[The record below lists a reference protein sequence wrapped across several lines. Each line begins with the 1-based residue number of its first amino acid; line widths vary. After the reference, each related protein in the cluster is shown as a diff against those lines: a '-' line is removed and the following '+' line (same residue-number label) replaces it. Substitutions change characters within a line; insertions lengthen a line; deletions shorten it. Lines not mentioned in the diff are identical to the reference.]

1 MAETEASTTTTVPT
15 PVLDSLSYS
24 ASSGSSS
31 SKPKTNF
38 SEVQETV
45 SRLAAHKGVTAVLI
59 LNQDGD
65 ILTQTTGTT
74 TMTEGI
80 VGNAKLLKNTLQAA
94 ARYIQSIPNHR
105 TNNTNKNDTEPHE
118 STDREGDGPFDNI
131 SFIRIR
137 SNREEILVA
146 PKNQYVLVVLQDPTL
161 ATL

>member
-1 MAETEASTTTTVPT
+1 
-15 PVLDSLSYS
+15 
-24 ASSGSSS
+24 
-31 SKPKTNF
+31 
-38 SEVQETV
+38 
-45 SRLAAHKGVTAVLI
+45 
-59 LNQDGD
+59 
-65 ILTQTTGTT
+65 
-74 TMTEGI
+74 MTEGI

-146 PKNQYVLVVLQDPTL
+146 PKNQYVLVVLQDPAL

>member
-1 MAETEASTTTTVPT
+1 MADTEAPTTTTSVQ
-15 PVLDSLSYS
+15 DSISLAAS
-24 ASSGSSS
+24 ASSSS
-31 SKPKTNF
+31 SKSKTNF

-74 TMTEGI
+74 TTTEGT

-94 ARYIQSIPNHR
+94 ARYIQSIPNHS
-105 TNNTNKNDTEPHE
+105 TNTNKDDTEQ
-118 STDREGDGPFDNI
+118 EGDTAGRAGGGPFDNI
-131 SFIRIR
+131 SFVRIR

-146 PKNQYVLVVLQDPTL
+146 PKNQYVLVVLQDPAL